1 MVKLG
6 NLRLDLFQK
15 TCGHF
20 LDFLDIRF
28 GEIVPEKHIVQRK
41 LLVIL
46 KALAYIPLF
55 LFVEAVGQ
63 IHQIHKGLFN
73 GGTILLTVII
83 RDNLLIPLIII
94 NTIRIVEKQTVELLL
109 DDFLQVLHHKVLFLY
124 LRKFPAQQIKV
135 DCTDVKPARLLFYH
149 HRSVINFHILADD
162 RIDFHHQIGSINVTA
177 LFLKLPV
184 NSGDGFILFTRLSGN
199 IVTIRIFHQTDQ
211 LRRVCGE

>member
-6 NLRLDLFQK
+6 NLSLDLLQK
-15 TCGHF
+15 ACSHF

-41 LLVIL
+41 LLVVL
-46 KALAYIPLF
+46 EAFTDIPLF
-55 LFVEAVGQ
+55 LFVEAVSQ
-63 IHQIHKGLFN
+63 IHQIHKGFFD
-73 GGTILLTVII
+73 GSTVLLTVII
-83 RDNLLIPLIII
+83 RDDLLITLVII
-94 NTIRIVEKQTVELLL
+94 NTIRIVEKHTVELLL

-124 LRKFPAQQIKV
+124 LRKFPTEQIKV

-149 HRSVINFHILADD
+149 HRSVIDFHILADD

-184 NSGDGFILFTRLSGN
+184 NSSDGFILFARLPGN
-199 IVTIRIFHQTDQ
+199 IIAIRVFHQADQ
-211 LRRVCGE
+211 F